1 MTFTFIVTD
10 QTMEED
16 PFLAHYAYDLSSE
29 LITCLNDKPL
39 LEEETLLEWPE
50 LGKLIFKKPK
60 LTIIENRH
68 IKVLE
73 ETRPFAKLPN
83 VPAVVDDVKQL
94 VLHKQLKSTL
104 KNINKFQLELLSII
118 AKYHD
123 FSYPERNFDNAEELR
138 YCYCLHAINHV
149 LKSREIVLENNDKQ
163 DVDENESRDQ
173 GLTRPKV
180 LILVPFKDSAF
191 RIINM
196 MISLLSPKENFNV
209 VHKNRFLEEFTGGE
223 LTLPKK
229 NPKPE
234 DFEKTFVGNIDDA
247 FRIGMAVTKSSLKLY
262 ENFYNCD
269 IIVASPL
276 GLRMIIGA
284 EGESSRDYD
293 FLSSIEMLIF
303 DQSEIFLMQNWDH
316 VLHIMNHFHLQPKEA
331 HGTDLQRVRNWS
343 INGLSKHY
351 RQTIMFSSC
360 KLPNLMAIMK
370 NRCTNYG
377 GSVSVVNPLVTGTIS
392 HVVCSLKQFY
402 HKLNSKMPTDSIK
415 ERFEYFTN
423 KILTQIR
430 ALNEKHVLIYVPS
443 YFDYVCIRNYLK
455 TEDYSFVQVNEYTKQ
470 GKVARARDLFY
481 HGECQILL
489 YSERYHF
496 YNRTRIRGIENI
508 VFYQLPTMA
517 GFYSEICNSIVD
529 NENCTRNITALYS
542 HFDACMLT
550 SIVGTQ
556 RAKYML
562 TSEQKIHLFH
572 SGI

>member
-1 MTFTFIVTD
+1 
-10 QTMEED
+10 MEDD
-16 PFLAHYAYDLSSE
+16 PFLMHYTYDLSPE
-29 LITCLNDKPL
+29 LVTCLNDKPP
-39 LEEETLLEWPE
+39 LEEETVLEWPG
-50 LGKLIFKKPK
+50 LGKMLFKRPK
-60 LTIIENRH
+60 LTIVENRH
-68 IKVLE
+68 VKALE
-73 ETRPFAKLPN
+73 ETRSFAKLPDIPTL
-83 VPAVVDDVKQL
+83 VEKFFLHKRLTSTVKQL
-94 VLHKQLKSTL
+94 SR
-104 KNINKFQLELLSII
+104 FQMELLSII
-118 AKYHD
+118 SWYHD

-149 LKSREIVLENNDKQ
+149 LKSRDIVVANNDKQ
-163 DVDENESRDQ
+163 DGDENEIRDQ

-180 LILVPFKDSAF
+180 LILVPFKDSAY
-191 RIINM
+191 RIINII
-196 MISLLSPKENFNV
+196 ISLMSPKENFNV
-209 VHKNRFLEEFTGGE
+209 VHKNRFLEEFTGNE

-262 ENFYNCD
+262 ENFYNSD
-269 IIVASPL
+269 LIIASPL

-303 DQSEIFLMQNWDH
+303 DQTEIFLMQNWDH
-316 VLHIMNHFHLQPKEA
+316 VLHILNHFHLQPKEA
-331 HGTDLQRVRNWS
+331 HDTDLQRVRNWS

-360 KLPNLMAIMK
+360 KLPNLMAISK
-370 NRCTNYG
+370 NRCANYG
-377 GSVSVVNPLVTGTIS
+377 GSVSVVNPIVTGTIS

-402 HKLNSKMPTDSIK
+402 HKLDSNTPTNSIK

-430 ALNEKHVLIYVPS
+430 ASNEKHVLIYIPC
-443 YFDYVCIRNYLK
+443 YFDFVCIRNHLK
-455 TEDYSFVQVNEYTKQ
+455 TEDYSFVQISEYTKP

-489 YSERYHF
+489 YSERYHY
-496 YNRTRIRGIENI
+496 YNRNRIRGIKTI
-508 VFYQLPTMA
+508 VFYQLPTIA
-517 GFYSEICNSIVD
+517 KFYSELCNLIVD
-529 NENCTRNITALYS
+529 DDSCIRNITALYS
-542 HFDACMLT
+542 QFDACMLT

-562 TSEQKIHLFH
+562 SSEQKIHMFY
-572 SGI
+572 SST

>member
-1 MTFTFIVTD
+1 
-10 QTMEED
+10 MEED
-16 PFLAHYAYDLSSE
+16 PFLARYTYDLSPG
-29 LITCLNDKPL
+29 LITCLNDKPP
-39 LEEETLLEWPE
+39 LEEEIVLEWSE

-60 LTIIENRH
+60 LTLVEDRSV
-68 IKVLE
+68 KPLE
-73 ETRPFAKLPN
+73 ETRPFAKLPD
-83 VPAVVDDVKQL
+83 VPVAVDSVKKL
-94 VLHKQLKSTL
+94 ALHKQLASNI
-104 KNINKFQLELLSII
+104 KNVSKFQLELLSII
-118 AKYHD
+118 TKYHD
-123 FSYPERNFDNAEELR
+123 FSFTERNFDNAEELR
-138 YCYCLHAINHV
+138 YCYCIHAINHV
-149 LKSREIVLENNDKQ
+149 LKSRDIVVENNDKQ
-163 DVDENESRDQ
+163 DGDDDELRDQ

-180 LILVPFKDSAF
+180 LILVPFKDAAY

-196 MISLLSPKENFNV
+196 MISLMSSKENFNV
-209 VHKNRFLEEFTGGE
+209 VHKNRFVEEFTGGE
-223 LTLPKK
+223 LTLPRK

-262 ENFYNCD
+262 ENFYNSD
-269 IIVASPL
+269 IIIASPL

-293 FLSSIEMLIF
+293 FLSSVEMLIF

-351 RQTIMFSSC
+351 RQTMLFSSC
-360 KLPNLMAIMK
+360 KLSNLMAIFK
-370 NRCTNYG
+370 NRCINYG
-377 GSVSVVNPLVTGTIS
+377 GSVSVVNPILTGTIS

-402 HKLNSKMPTDSIK
+402 HKLSSKTPTESIK
-415 ERFEYFTN
+415 ERFDYFIN
-423 KILTQIR
+423 KVLTQLQ

-455 TEDYSFVQVNEYTKQ
+455 TEDYSFVQISEYTKP

-496 YNRTRIRGIENI
+496 YNRTKIRGIENI
-508 VFYQLPTMA
+508 IFYQLPTIA
-517 GFYSEICNSIVD
+517 GFYSELCNSIID
-529 NENCTRNITALYS
+529 NDGCTRNITALYS
-542 HFDACMLT
+542 HYDACVLT

-562 TSEQKIHLFH
+562 TSEQKIHMFH
-572 SGI
+572 SGT

>member
-1 MTFTFIVTD
+1 
-10 QTMEED
+10 MEDD
-16 PFLAHYAYDLSSE
+16 PFLARYTYDLSPE
-29 LITCLNDKPL
+29 LITCLNDKPP
-39 LEEETLLEWPE
+39 LEEETVLEWSE

-60 LTIIENRH
+60 LTLVEDRRV
-68 IKVLE
+68 KALE
-73 ETRPFAKLPN
+73 ETRPFAKLPK
-83 VPAVVDDVKQL
+83 VPLVVDSVKKL
-94 VLHKQLKSTL
+94 VLHKQLASNI
-104 KNINKFQLELLSII
+104 KNVTKLQLELLSII
-118 AKYHD
+118 TRYHD
-123 FSYPERNFDNAEELR
+123 FSYTERNFDNAEELR
-138 YCYCLHAINHV
+138 YCYCIHAINHV
-149 LKSREIVLENNDKQ
+149 LKSRDIVVENNDKQ
-163 DVDENESRDQ
+163 DGNEDELRDQ

-180 LILVPFKDSAF
+180 LILVPFKDSAY

-209 VHKNRFLEEFTGGE
+209 VHKNRFVEEFTGGE
-223 LTLPKK
+223 LTLPRK

-262 ENFYNCD
+262 ENFYNSD
-269 IIVASPL
+269 IIIASPL

-293 FLSSIEMLIF
+293 FLSSVEVLMF

-351 RQTIMFSSC
+351 RQTILFSSC
-360 KLPNLMAIMK
+360 KLPNLMAILK
-370 NRCTNYG
+370 NRCSSYG
-377 GSVSVVNPLVTGTIS
+377 GSVSVVNPIVTGTIS

-402 HKLNSKMPTDSIK
+402 HKLNSKTPTESIK
-415 ERFEYFTN
+415 QRFEYFIN
-423 KILTQIR
+423 KILTQLQ
-430 ALNEKHVLIYVPS
+430 ASSEKHVLIYVPS
-443 YFDYVCIRNYLK
+443 YFDFVCIRNYLK
-455 TEDYSFVQVNEYTKQ
+455 TEDYSFVQISEYTKP

-489 YSERYHF
+489 YSERFHF
-496 YNRTRIRGIENI
+496 YNRTKIRGIENI
-508 VFYQLPTMA
+508 IFYQLPTIA
-517 GFYSEICNSIVD
+517 GFYSELCNSIID
-529 NENCTRNITALYS
+529 NDGCTRNITALYS
-542 HFDACMLT
+542 HYDACVLT

-562 TSEQKIHLFH
+562 TSEQKIHMFH
-572 SGI
+572 SGT

>member
-1 MTFTFIVTD
+1 
-10 QTMEED
+10 MEDD
-16 PFLAHYAYDLSSE
+16 PFLLHCTYDLSSE
-29 LITCLNDKPL
+29 LITCLNDKPP
-39 LEEETLLEWPE
+39 LEEETVLEWSE
-50 LGKLIFKKPK
+50 LGKLIFKKLK
-60 LTIIENRH
+60 LTVTESRL
-68 IKVLE
+68 IKPLE
-73 ETRPFAKLPN
+73 ENRPFAKLPDVPIVENN
-83 VPAVVDDVKQL
+83 VKKL
-94 VLHKQLKSTL
+94 ILHKQLSSNVKPLSSL
-104 KNINKFQLELLSII
+104 QLELLSILM
-118 AKYHD
+118 KYHD

-149 LKSREIVLENNDKQ
+149 LKSLEIIVGNNNNENR
-163 DVDENESRDQ
+163 DEEEMRDQ

-180 LILVPFKDSAF
+180 LILVPFKDSAY

-196 MISLLSPKENFNV
+196 IISLMSSKENFNV

-234 DFEKTFVGNIDDA
+234 DYEKTFVGNIDDA
-247 FRIGMAVTKSSLKLY
+247 FRIGLAVTKSSLKLY
-262 ENFYNCD
+262 ENFYNSD
-269 IIVASPL
+269 IIIASPL

-293 FLSSIEMLIF
+293 FLSSIELLIF

-351 RQTIMFSSC
+351 RQTLIFSSF
-360 KLPNLMAIMK
+360 KLPHLMAILK
-370 NRCTNYG
+370 NRCMNYA
-377 GSVSVVNPLVTGTIS
+377 GSVSVVNPIGTGTIS

-402 HKLNSKMPTDSIK
+402 HKLNSKTPTESIQQ
-415 ERFEYFTN
+415 RFDYFTN

-430 ALNEKHVLIYVPS
+430 ASNEKHVLIYVPS

-455 TEDYSFVQVNEYTKQ
+455 TEDYSFVQINEYTKT

-496 YNRTRIRGIENI
+496 YNRIRLRGIENI
-508 VFYQLPTMA
+508 VFYQLPTFP
-517 GFYSEICNSIVD
+517 GFYSEICNLIVD
-529 NENCTRNITALYS
+529 NDNYIRNITALYS
-542 HFDACMLT
+542 QFDACMLT

-556 RAKYML
+556 RAKFML
-562 TSEQKIHLFH
+562 SSEQKIHMFH
-572 SGI
+572 SGT

>member
-1 MTFTFIVTD
+1 
-10 QTMEED
+10 MEED
-16 PFLAHYAYDLSSE
+16 PFLARYTYDLSPE
-29 LITCLNDKPL
+29 LITCLNDKPP
-39 LEEETLLEWPE
+39 LEEETVLEWSE

-60 LTIIENRH
+60 LTLVEDRRV
-68 IKVLE
+68 KALE

-83 VPAVVDDVKQL
+83 VPVFINSVKKL
-94 VLHKQLKSTL
+94 VLHKQLASNI
-104 KNINKFQLELLSII
+104 KNLSKFQLELLSII
-118 AKYHD
+118 TRYHD
-123 FSYPERNFDNAEELR
+123 FSYTERNFDNAEELR
-138 YCYCLHAINHV
+138 YCYCIHAINHV
-149 LKSREIVLENNDKQ
+149 LKSRDIVVENNDKQ
-163 DVDENESRDQ
+163 DGDDDELRDQ

-180 LILVPFKDSAF
+180 LILVPFKDAAY

-209 VHKNRFLEEFTGGE
+209 VHKNRFVEEFTGGE
-223 LTLPKK
+223 LTLPRK

-262 ENFYNCD
+262 ENFYNSD
-269 IIVASPL
+269 IIIASPL

-293 FLSSIEMLIF
+293 FLSSVEVLMF

-351 RQTIMFSSC
+351 RQTILFSSC
-360 KLPNLMAIMK
+360 KLPNLMAILK
-370 NRCTNYG
+370 NRCLSYG
-377 GSVSVVNPLVTGTIS
+377 GSVSVVNPILTGTIS

-402 HKLNSKMPTDSIK
+402 HKLNAKTPTESIK
-415 ERFEYFTN
+415 QRFEYFIN
-423 KILTQIR
+423 KILTQLQ
-430 ALNEKHVLIYVPS
+430 ASSEKHVLIYVPS
-443 YFDYVCIRNYLK
+443 YFDFVCIRNYLK
-455 TEDYSFVQVNEYTKQ
+455 TEDYSFVQISEYTKP

-489 YSERYHF
+489 YSERFHF
-496 YNRTRIRGIENI
+496 YNRTKIRGIENI
-508 VFYQLPTMA
+508 IFYQLPTIA
-517 GFYSEICNSIVD
+517 GFYSELCNSIID
-529 NENCTRNITALYS
+529 NDGCTRNITALYS
-542 HFDACMLT
+542 HYDACVLT

-556 RAKYML
+556 RARYML
-562 TSEQKIHLFH
+562 TSEQKIHMFH
-572 SGI
+572 SGT

>member
-1 MTFTFIVTD
+1 
-10 QTMEED
+10 MEED
-16 PFLAHYAYDLSSE
+16 PFLARYTYDLSPE
-29 LITCLNDKPL
+29 LITCLNDKPP
-39 LEEETLLEWPE
+39 LEEETVLEWSE

-60 LTIIENRH
+60 LTLVEDRR
-68 IKVLE
+68 IKALE

-83 VPAVVDDVKQL
+83 VPVFLNSVKKL
-94 VLHKQLKSTL
+94 VLHKQLASNI
-104 KNINKFQLELLSII
+104 KNLSQFQLELLSII
-118 AKYHD
+118 TRYHD
-123 FSYPERNFDNAEELR
+123 FSYTERNFDNAEELR
-138 YCYCLHAINHV
+138 YCYCIHAINHV
-149 LKSREIVLENNDKQ
+149 LKSRDIVVENNDKQ
-163 DVDENESRDQ
+163 DGDEDELRDQ

-180 LILVPFKDSAF
+180 LILVPFKDAAY

-209 VHKNRFLEEFTGGE
+209 VHKNRFVEEFTGGE
-223 LTLPKK
+223 LTLPRK

-247 FRIGMAVTKSSLKLY
+247 FRIGIAVTKSSLKLY
-262 ENFYNCD
+262 ENFYNSD
-269 IIVASPL
+269 IIIASPL

-293 FLSSIEMLIF
+293 FLSSVEVLMF

-351 RQTIMFSSC
+351 RQTILFSSC
-360 KLPNLMAIMK
+360 KLPNLMAILK
-370 NRCTNYG
+370 NRCLSYG
-377 GSVSVVNPLVTGTIS
+377 GSVSVVNPILTGTIS

-402 HKLNSKMPTDSIK
+402 HKLNSKTPTESIK
-415 ERFEYFTN
+415 QRFEYFIN
-423 KILTQIR
+423 KILTQLQ
-430 ALNEKHVLIYVPS
+430 ASSEKHVLIYVPS
-443 YFDYVCIRNYLK
+443 YFDFVCIRNYLK
-455 TEDYSFVQVNEYTKQ
+455 TEDYSFVQISEYTKP

-489 YSERYHF
+489 YSERFHF
-496 YNRTRIRGIENI
+496 YNRTKIRGIQNI
-508 VFYQLPTMA
+508 IFYQLPTIA
-517 GFYSEICNSIVD
+517 GFYSELCNSIID
-529 NENCTRNITALYS
+529 NDGCTRNITALYS
-542 HFDACMLT
+542 HYDACVLT

-562 TSEQKIHLFH
+562 TSEQKIHMFH
-572 SGI
+572 SGT

>member
-1 MTFTFIVTD
+1 
-10 QTMEED
+10 MEDD
-16 PFLAHYAYDLSSE
+16 PFLAHYAYDLSPE
-29 LITCLNDKPL
+29 LITCLNDKPPL
-39 LEEETLLEWPE
+39 VEETVLEWPE
-50 LGKLIFKKPK
+50 LGKLIFKRPK
-60 LTIIENRH
+60 LTAVVDGNRRV
-68 IKVLE
+68 KVLE
-73 ETRPFAKLPN
+73 ENRPFAKLPDLP
-83 VPAVVDDVKQL
+83 VVVDTIERL
-94 VLHKQLKSTL
+94 ALHKQLASNI
-104 KNINKFQLELLSII
+104 KNVSQLQLDVLSII
-118 AKYHD
+118 TRYHD
-123 FSYPERNFDNAEELR
+123 FSFPERNFDNAEELR
-138 YCYCLHAINHV
+138 YCYCLHTVNHV
-149 LKSREIVLENNDKQ
+149 LKSREIVVANNDNQ
-163 DVDENESRDQ
+163 DGDEDEMRDQ

-180 LILVPFKDSAF
+180 LILVPFKDSAY

-196 MISLLSPKENFNV
+196 MISLLSPKDNFNV
-209 VHKNRFLEEFTGGE
+209 VHKNRFTEEFTGHE
-223 LTLPKK
+223 LTLPRK

-247 FRIGMAVTKSSLKLY
+247 FRIGMAITKSSLKLY
-262 ENFYNCD
+262 ENFYNSD
-269 IIVASPL
+269 IIIASPL

-284 EGESSRDYD
+284 DGESSRDYD
-293 FLSSIEMLIF
+293 FLSSVEVLIF

-351 RQTIMFSSC
+351 RQTIILSSC
-360 KLPNLMAIMK
+360 KSPNLMAIQK
-370 NRCTNYG
+370 NRCNNYG
-377 GSVSVVNPLVTGTIS
+377 GSVSVINPIITGTIS

-402 HKLNSKMPTDSIK
+402 HKLSSKTPTESIN

-423 KILTQIR
+423 KVLTQLR
-430 ALNEKHVLIYVPS
+430 ASNEKHVLIYVPS

-455 TEDYSFVQVNEYTKQ
+455 TEDYSFVQISEYTKA

-508 VFYQLPTMA
+508 IFYQLPTFA
-517 GFYSEICNSIVD
+517 GFYSELCNSIID
-529 NENCTRNITALYS
+529 NDNIIRNITVLYS

-562 TSEQKIHLFH
+562 TSEQKVHMFH
-572 SGI
+572 SGT

>member
-1 MTFTFIVTD
+1 
-10 QTMEED
+10 MEDD
-16 PFLAHYAYDLSSE
+16 PFLARYTYDLSPE
-29 LITCLNDKPL
+29 LITCLNDKPP
-39 LEEETLLEWPE
+39 LEEETILEWSE

-60 LTIIENRH
+60 LTLVEDRRV
-68 IKVLE
+68 KALE
-73 ETRPFAKLPN
+73 ETRPFAKLPK
-83 VPAVVDDVKQL
+83 VPVVVDSVKKL
-94 VLHKQLKSTL
+94 VLHKQLASNI
-104 KNINKFQLELLSII
+104 KNVTKFQLELLSII
-118 AKYHD
+118 TRYHD
-123 FSYPERNFDNAEELR
+123 FSYTERNFDNAEELR
-138 YCYCLHAINHV
+138 YCYCIHAINHV
-149 LKSREIVLENNDKQ
+149 LKSRDIVVENNDKK
-163 DVDENESRDQ
+163 DGDEDELRDQ

-180 LILVPFKDSAF
+180 LILVPFKDSAY

-209 VHKNRFLEEFTGGE
+209 VHKNRFVEEFTGGE
-223 LTLPKK
+223 LTLPRK

-262 ENFYNCD
+262 ENFYNSD
-269 IIVASPL
+269 IIIASPL

-293 FLSSIEMLIF
+293 FLSSVEVLMF

-351 RQTIMFSSC
+351 RQTILFSSC
-360 KLPNLMAIMK
+360 KLPNLMAILK
-370 NRCTNYG
+370 NRCASYG
-377 GSVSVVNPLVTGTIS
+377 GSVSVVNPIITGTIS

-402 HKLNSKMPTDSIK
+402 HKLNSKTPTESIK
-415 ERFEYFTN
+415 QRFEYFIN
-423 KILTQIR
+423 KILTQLQ
-430 ALNEKHVLIYVPS
+430 ASSEKHVLIYVPS
-443 YFDYVCIRNYLK
+443 YFDFVCIRNYLK
-455 TEDYSFVQVNEYTKQ
+455 TEDYSFVQISEYTKP

-489 YSERYHF
+489 YSERFHF
-496 YNRTRIRGIENI
+496 YNRTKIRGIENI
-508 VFYQLPTMA
+508 IFYQLPTIA
-517 GFYSEICNSIVD
+517 GFYSELCNSIID
-529 NENCTRNITALYS
+529 NDGCTRNITALYS
-542 HFDACMLT
+542 HYDACVLT

-562 TSEQKIHLFH
+562 TSEQKIHMFH
-572 SGI
+572 SGT

>member
-1 MTFTFIVTD
+1 
-10 QTMEED
+10 MEED
-16 PFLAHYAYDLSSE
+16 PFLARYTYDLSPE
-29 LITCLNDKPL
+29 LITCLNDKPP
-39 LEEETLLEWPE
+39 LEEETVLEWSE
-50 LGKLIFKKPK
+50 LGKLIFKKTK
-60 LTIIENRH
+60 LTLVEDRH
-68 IKVLE
+68 VKALE

-83 VPAVVDDVKQL
+83 VPVVVNSVKNL
-94 VLHKQLKSTL
+94 FLHKQLASNI
-104 KNINKFQLELLSII
+104 KNVSKFQLELLSII
-118 AKYHD
+118 TRYHD
-123 FSYPERNFDNAEELR
+123 FSYTERSFDNAEELR
-138 YCYCLHAINHV
+138 YCYCIHAINHV
-149 LKSREIVLENNDKQ
+149 LKSQDIVVENNNKQ
-163 DVDENESRDQ
+163 DGDEDELRDQ

-180 LILVPFKDSAF
+180 LILVPFKDAAY

-196 MISLLSPKENFNV
+196 MIYLLSPKENFNV
-209 VHKNRFLEEFTGGE
+209 VHKNRFVEEFTGGE
-223 LTLPKK
+223 LTLPRK

-262 ENFYNCD
+262 ENFYNSD
-269 IIVASPL
+269 IIIASPL

-293 FLSSIEMLIF
+293 FLSSVEVLMF

-351 RQTIMFSSC
+351 RQTILFSSC
-360 KLPNLMAIMK
+360 KLPNLMAILK
-370 NRCTNYG
+370 NRCISYG
-377 GSVSVVNPLVTGTIS
+377 GSVSVVNPIITGTIS

-402 HKLNSKMPTDSIK
+402 HKLNSKTPTESIK
-415 ERFEYFTN
+415 QRFEYFIN
-423 KILTQIR
+423 KILTQLQ
-430 ALNEKHVLIYVPS
+430 ASSEKHVLIYVPS
-443 YFDYVCIRNYLK
+443 YFDFVCIRNYLK
-455 TEDYSFVQVNEYTKQ
+455 TEDYSFVQISEYTKP

-496 YNRTRIRGIENI
+496 YNRTKIRGIENI
-508 VFYQLPTMA
+508 IFYQLPTFA
-517 GFYSEICNSIVD
+517 SFYSELCNSIID
-529 NENCTRNITALYS
+529 NDGCTRNITALYS
-542 HFDACMLT
+542 HYDACVLT

-562 TSEQKIHLFH
+562 TSEQKIHMFH
-572 SGI
+572 SGT

>member
-1 MTFTFIVTD
+1 
-10 QTMEED
+10 MEED
-16 PFLAHYAYDLSSE
+16 PFLARYTYDLSPE
-29 LITCLNDKPL
+29 LITCLNDKPP
-39 LEEETLLEWPE
+39 LEEETVLEWSE

-60 LTIIENRH
+60 LTIVEDRRV
-68 IKVLE
+68 KALE

-83 VPAVVDDVKQL
+83 VPVAVDSVQKL
-94 VLHKQLKSTL
+94 FLHKQLTSNI
-104 KNINKFQLELLSII
+104 KNVSKFQLELLSII
-118 AKYHD
+118 TRYHD
-123 FSYPERNFDNAEELR
+123 FSYTERSFENAEELR
-138 YCYCLHAINHV
+138 YCYCIHAINHV
-149 LKSREIVLENNDKQ
+149 LKSRDIVVENNNKQ
-163 DVDENESRDQ
+163 DGDEDELRDQ

-180 LILVPFKDSAF
+180 LILVPFKDAAY

-209 VHKNRFLEEFTGGE
+209 VHKNRFVEEFTGGE
-223 LTLPKK
+223 LTLPRK

-262 ENFYNCD
+262 ENFYNSD
-269 IIVASPL
+269 IIIASPL

-293 FLSSIEMLIF
+293 FLSSVEVLMF

-351 RQTIMFSSC
+351 RQTILFSSC
-360 KLPNLMAIMK
+360 KLPNLMAILK
-370 NRCTNYG
+370 NRCISYG
-377 GSVSVVNPLVTGTIS
+377 GSVSVVNPIVTGTIS

-402 HKLNSKMPTDSIK
+402 HKLNSKTPTESIK
-415 ERFEYFTN
+415 QRFEYFIN
-423 KILTQIR
+423 KILTQLQ
-430 ALNEKHVLIYVPS
+430 ASSEKHVLIYIPS
-443 YFDYVCIRNYLK
+443 YFDFVCIRNYLK
-455 TEDYSFVQVNEYTKQ
+455 TEDYSFVQISEYTKP

-496 YNRTRIRGIENI
+496 YNRTKIRGIENI
-508 VFYQLPTMA
+508 IFYQLPTFA
-517 GFYSEICNSIVD
+517 SFYSELCNSIID
-529 NENCTRNITALYS
+529 NDGCTRNITALYS
-542 HFDACMLT
+542 HYDACVLT

-562 TSEQKIHLFH
+562 TSEQKIHMFH
-572 SGI
+572 SGT

>member
-1 MTFTFIVTD
+1 
-10 QTMEED
+10 MEDD
-16 PFLAHYAYDLSSE
+16 PFLTRYTHDLSPE
-29 LITCLNDKPL
+29 FITCLNDKPP
-39 LEEETLLEWPE
+39 LEEETFLEWSE
-50 LGKLIFKKPK
+50 LGRLVFKRPKLIVV
-60 LTIIENRH
+60 ENRH
-68 IKVLE
+68 VKALE
-73 ETRPFAKLPN
+73 ETRPFAKQPD
-83 VPAVVDDVKQL
+83 VPVL
-94 VLHKQLKSTL
+94 VEKLMLHKRLTSTVKSL
-104 KNINKFQLELLSII
+104 SQFQLELLSII
-118 AKYHD
+118 GGYHD

-149 LKSREIVLENNDKQ
+149 LKSRDIVVANNDKQ
-163 DVDENESRDQ
+163 DGDENEMRDQ

-180 LILVPFKDSAF
+180 LILVPFKDSVY
-191 RIINM
+191 RIINI
-196 MISLLSPKENFNV
+196 MISLMSPKENFNV

-223 LTLPKK
+223 LTLPRK

-247 FRIGMAVTKSSLKLY
+247 FRIGIAVTKSSLKLY
-262 ENFYNCD
+262 ENFYNSD
-269 IIVASPL
+269 IIIASPL

-293 FLSSIEMLIF
+293 FLSSIEVLIF

-343 INGLSKHY
+343 INGLSKYY

-360 KLPNLMAIMK
+360 KSPNLMAILK
-370 NRCTNYG
+370 NRCMNYG
-377 GSVSVVNPLVTGTIS
+377 GSISVVNPIVTGTIS

-402 HKLNSKMPTDSIK
+402 HKLNSKTPTESIK

-423 KILTQIR
+423 KVLTQIR
-430 ALNEKHVLIYVPS
+430 ASNEKHVLIFIPC
-443 YFDYVCIRNYLK
+443 YFDFVCIRNYLK
-455 TEDYSFVQVNEYTKQ
+455 TEDYSFVQISEYTKP

-496 YNRTRIRGIENI
+496 YNRNRIRGIENI
-508 VFYQLPTMA
+508 VFYQLPTIA
-517 GFYSEICNSIVD
+517 RFYSELCNLIVD
-529 NENCTRNITALYS
+529 DDGCIRNITALYS

-562 TSEQKIHLFH
+562 SSEQKIHMFH
-572 SGI
+572 STT

>member
-1 MTFTFIVTD
+1 
-10 QTMEED
+10 MEDD
-16 PFLAHYAYDLSSE
+16 PFLMHYAYDLSPE
-29 LITCLNDKPL
+29 LITCLNDKPP
-39 LEEETLLEWPE
+39 LEEESVLEWPE

-60 LTIIENRH
+60 LTVVENRP
-68 IKVLE
+68 IKALD
-73 ETRPFAKLPN
+73 ETRPFAKLPGL
-83 VPAVVDDVKQL
+83 PVVEEDVRKL
-94 VLHKQLKSTL
+94 ILHKQLLSTV
-104 KNINKFQLELLSII
+104 KDINRFQLELLSII
-118 AKYHD
+118 TRYHD

-138 YCYCLHAINHV
+138 YCYCLHAVNHV
-149 LKSREIVLENNDKQ
+149 LKSREIVVSNNDKQ
-163 DVDENESRDQ
+163 EGDEDEMRDQ

-180 LILVPFKDSAF
+180 IILVPFKDSAY

-234 DFEKTFVGNIDDA
+234 DFEKIFVGNIDDA
-247 FRIGMAVTKSSLKLY
+247 FRIGMAITKSSLKLY
-262 ENFYNCD
+262 ENFYNSD
-269 IIVASPL
+269 IIIASPL

-293 FLSSIEMLIF
+293 FLSSVEMLIF
-303 DQSEIFLMQNWDH
+303 DQAEIFLMQNWDH
-316 VLHIMNHFHLQPKEA
+316 VLHIMNHIHLQPKEA

-351 RQTIMFSSC
+351 RQTMLFSTY
-360 KLPNLMAIMK
+360 KLPNLMAIFK
-370 NRCTNYG
+370 NRCINYA
-377 GSVSVVNPLVTGTIS
+377 GSVSVVNPIVTGTIS

-402 HKLNSKMPTDSIK
+402 HKLNSKTPTESIK
-415 ERFEYFTN
+415 QRFEYFIN

-430 ALNEKHVLIYVPS
+430 ATNEKHVLIYVPS
-443 YFDYVCIRNYLK
+443 YFDFVCIRNYLK
-455 TEDYSFVQVNEYTKQ
+455 TEDYSFVQISEYTKP

-481 HGECQILL
+481 HGESQILL

-496 YNRTRIRGIENI
+496 YNRNKIRGIENI
-508 VFYQLPTMA
+508 VFYQLPTIP
-517 GFYSEICNSIVD
+517 GFYSELCNFIVD
-529 NENCTRNITALYS
+529 NDNYIRNITALYS
-542 HFDACMLT
+542 QYDACMLT

-562 TSEQKIHLFH
+562 SSEQKIHMFH
-572 SGI
+572 SGA

>member
-1 MTFTFIVTD
+1 
-10 QTMEED
+10 MEED
-16 PFLAHYAYDLSSE
+16 PFLARYTYDLSPE
-29 LITCLNDKPL
+29 LITCLNDKPP
-39 LEEETLLEWPE
+39 LEEETVLEWSE

-60 LTIIENRH
+60 LTLVEDRR
-68 IKVLE
+68 IKALE

-83 VPAVVDDVKQL
+83 VPVFLNSVKKL
-94 VLHKQLKSTL
+94 VLHKQLASNI
-104 KNINKFQLELLSII
+104 KNLSQFQLELLSII
-118 AKYHD
+118 TRYHD
-123 FSYPERNFDNAEELR
+123 FSYTERNFDNAEELR
-138 YCYCLHAINHV
+138 YCYCIHAINHV
-149 LKSREIVLENNDKQ
+149 LKSRDIVVENNDKQ
-163 DVDENESRDQ
+163 DGDEDELRDQ

-180 LILVPFKDSAF
+180 LILVPFKDAAY

-209 VHKNRFLEEFTGGE
+209 VHKNRFVEEFTGGE
-223 LTLPKK
+223 LTLPRK

-262 ENFYNCD
+262 ENFYNSD
-269 IIVASPL
+269 IIIASPL

-293 FLSSIEMLIF
+293 FLSSVEVLMF

-351 RQTIMFSSC
+351 RQTILFSSC
-360 KLPNLMAIMK
+360 KLPNLMAILK
-370 NRCTNYG
+370 NRCLSYG
-377 GSVSVVNPLVTGTIS
+377 GSVSVVNPILTGTIS

-402 HKLNSKMPTDSIK
+402 HKLNSKTPTESIK
-415 ERFEYFTN
+415 QRFEYFIN
-423 KILTQIR
+423 KILTQLQ
-430 ALNEKHVLIYVPS
+430 ASSEKHVLIYVPS
-443 YFDYVCIRNYLK
+443 YFDFVCIRNYLK
-455 TEDYSFVQVNEYTKQ
+455 TEDYSFVQISEYTKP

-489 YSERYHF
+489 YSERFHF
-496 YNRTRIRGIENI
+496 YNRTKIRGIQNI
-508 VFYQLPTMA
+508 IFYQLPTIA
-517 GFYSEICNSIVD
+517 GFYSELCNSIID
-529 NENCTRNITALYS
+529 NDGCTRNITALYS
-542 HFDACMLT
+542 HYDACVLT

-562 TSEQKIHLFH
+562 TSEQKIHMFH
-572 SGI
+572 SGT

>member
-1 MTFTFIVTD
+1 
-10 QTMEED
+10 MEDD
-16 PFLAHYAYDLSSE
+16 PFLTRYTYDLSPE
-29 LITCLNDKPL
+29 LITCLNDKPP
-39 LEEETLLEWPE
+39 LEEETVLEWPE

-60 LTIIENRH
+60 LTLVEDRRV
-68 IKVLE
+68 KALE
-73 ETRPFAKLPN
+73 ETRPFAKLPK
-83 VPAVVDDVKQL
+83 VPVVLDSVKKL
-94 VLHKQLKSTL
+94 VLHKQLASNI
-104 KNINKFQLELLSII
+104 KNVTKFQLELLSII
-118 AKYHD
+118 TRYHD
-123 FSYPERNFDNAEELR
+123 FSYTERNFDNAEELR
-138 YCYCLHAINHV
+138 YCYCIHAINHV
-149 LKSREIVLENNDKQ
+149 LKSRDIVVENNDKQ
-163 DVDENESRDQ
+163 NGDEDELRDQ

-180 LILVPFKDSAF
+180 LILVPFKDSAY

-209 VHKNRFLEEFTGGE
+209 VHKNRFVEEFTGGE
-223 LTLPKK
+223 LTLPRK

-262 ENFYNCD
+262 ENFYNSD
-269 IIVASPL
+269 IIIASPL

-293 FLSSIEMLIF
+293 FLSSVEVLMF

-351 RQTIMFSSC
+351 RQTILFSSC
-360 KLPNLMAIMK
+360 KLPNLMAILK
-370 NRCTNYG
+370 NRCSSYG
-377 GSVSVVNPLVTGTIS
+377 GSVSVVNPIITGSIS

-402 HKLNSKMPTDSIK
+402 HKLNSKTPTESIK
-415 ERFEYFTN
+415 QRFEYFIN
-423 KILTQIR
+423 KILTQLQ
-430 ALNEKHVLIYVPS
+430 ATSEKHVLIYVPS
-443 YFDYVCIRNYLK
+443 YFDFVCIRNYLK
-455 TEDYSFVQVNEYTKQ
+455 TEDYSFVQISEYTKP

-489 YSERYHF
+489 YSERFHF
-496 YNRTRIRGIENI
+496 YNRTKIRGIENI
-508 VFYQLPTMA
+508 IFYQLPTIA
-517 GFYSEICNSIVD
+517 GFYSELCNSIID
-529 NENCTRNITALYS
+529 NDGCTRNITALYS
-542 HFDACMLT
+542 HYDACVLT

-562 TSEQKIHLFH
+562 TSEQKIHMFH